1 MLTRFIGQTTWLHRQ
16 PAGRKL
22 LVLAMVSVAMLPVS
36 GPIASGLVL
45 GMVILLYASL
55 GSVGLRRLAQG
66 LYGLA
71 WLVVLIGGAQVF
83 MALAQGT
90 LNDTLWLNVA
100 VAMTKL
106 VSLVLLAEL
115 VTITSPLQEML
126 AAIEPLLRPLRIT
139 GVSSSRVAL
148 GMGLLI
154 RTTSTQRDNWLQLQQ
169 AFLARG
175 LRRPGLRIIP
185 PMLRA
190 GLRQV
195 DQVALALKART
206 PAATPSRSRP
216 PLQRGSGQPPSH

>member
-1 MLTRFIGQTTWLHRQ
+1 MLTRFIGQATWLHRQ

-36 GPIASGLVL
+36 GPIAPGLVL
-45 GMVILLYASL
+45 GMVLMLYASL

-71 WLVVLIGGAQVF
+71 WVVVLIGGVQVF

-185 PMLRA
+185 AMLRA
-190 GLRQV
+190 GLRQA
-195 DQVALALKART
+195 DQMALALKART
-206 PAATPSRSRP
+206 PVATPSRLRP
-216 PLQRGSGQPPSH
+216 PLQRGSGQPPNP

>member
-1 MLTRFIGQTTWLHRQ
+1 
-16 PAGRKL
+16 
-22 LVLAMVSVAMLPVS
+22 MVSVAMLPVS

>member
-1 MLTRFIGQTTWLHRQ
+1 
-16 PAGRKL
+16 
-22 LVLAMVSVAMLPVS
+22 MVSVATLPVS
-36 GPIASGLVL
+36 GPISTGLVL
-45 GMVILLYASL
+45 CTVLLLYASL

-71 WLVVLIGGAQVF
+71 WMVVLIGGAQVF

-126 AAIEPLLRPLRIT
+126 AAIEPLLRPLRII

-154 RTTSTQRDNWLQLQQ
+154 RTTSTQRDTWLQLQQ

>member
-1 MLTRFIGQTTWLHRQ
+1 
-16 PAGRKL
+16 
-22 LVLAMVSVAMLPVS
+22 
-36 GPIASGLVL
+36 
-45 GMVILLYASL
+45 
-55 GSVGLRRLAQG
+55 
-66 LYGLA
+66 
-71 WLVVLIGGAQVF
+71 VF

-126 AAIEPLLRPLRIT
+126 AAIEPLLRPLRII

-154 RTTSTQRDNWLQLQQ
+154 RTTSTQRDTWLQLQQ